1 MADQGPL
8 SGKLL
13 GGRYQLGE
21 RLGRGG
27 FADVYLGE
35 HLHLK
40 TPRAIKV
47 LHTQLTGADV
57 AQFRN
62 EARLVAHLDH
72 PHILKIHDF
81 DLEQGLPFLVMDYAQ
96 SGSLRQRHPKGER
109 VPLATLVSYVKQIA
123 DALQYAHDQKVI
135 HRDIKPENLLLLR
148 TNDILLSDFGIAVVA
163 QSTSQ
168 QRTQEFA
175 GTAAYSAP
183 EQLQGKPH
191 LASDQY
197 ALGIVVYEWLTG
209 EVPFRGSYLEVASQH
224 VLTPPPSPRARVPDL
239 VPAIEHVVLTALS
252 KEPAHRFARVQEFA
266 EALEQA
272 CQTKTLFAATTRVIP
287 PAAEP
292 TIRVA
297 SAPLTATERLLP
309 SAAAPGIK
317 QQTEEIKDT
326 QVQVVGAHSARR
338 PVKGKTTT
346 GVKTIRRWDTICLIT
361 QGLLGVVGAVILVLV
376 QNNEISNDWLI
387 SFLQGISLAL
397 VPFVLF
403 LFVSI
408 AFLCAYAPR
417 YDADNAILHTLPLN
431 ARAQFAAWRTYHP
444 NNTGTA
450 INAILQPALW
460 SVGFFISLI
469 GGHVLFPTFFSMY
482 AFGRNPGPVGIFF
495 LALLGIFLFIG
506 IYMMMCIVAPISFLL
521 GRWMYQRR
529 ARGRT

>member
-1 MADQGPL
+1 MIADQGPL

-40 TPRAIKV
+40 MTRAIKV
-47 LHTQLTGADV
+47 LHTLLTGEDV

-81 DLEQGLPFLVMDYAQ
+81 DLEQGLPFLVMDYAPN
-96 SGSLRQRHPKGER
+96 GSLRQRHSRGER
-109 VPLATLVSYVKQIA
+109 VPLVTIVSYVKQIA
-123 DALQYAHDQKVI
+123 GALQYAHDQKVI
-135 HRDIKPENLLLLR
+135 HRDIKPENLLLGR
-148 TNDILLSDFGIAVVA
+148 INDILLSDFGIAVVA

-197 ALGIVVYEWLTG
+197 ALGIIVYEWLTG
-209 EVPFRGSYLEVASQH
+209 VVPFRGSYLEVASQH

-239 VPAIEHVVLTALS
+239 APAIEHAVLTTLS

-272 CQTKTLFAATTRVIP
+272 CQTKTIFAATTRVIP
-287 PAAEP
+287 RTSQP
-292 TIRVA
+292 TIQA
-297 SAPLTATERLLP
+297 ISSPLTATEQLLP
-309 SAAAPGIK
+309 PAAVSSIK
-317 QQTEEIKDT
+317 QQTREEKSSL
-326 QVQVVGAHSARR
+326 VGVVVSQTPR
-338 PVKGKTTT
+338 PSGKSKIAP
-346 GVKTIRRWDTICLIT
+346 GLKTIRRWSNICLIT
-361 QGLLGVVGAVILVLV
+361 QILLSVLEGAI
-376 QNNEISNDWLI
+376 
-387 SFLQGISLAL
+387 LAL
-397 VPFVLF
+397 IPEWDISAFIVQGFAVAVVPFVVF

-408 AFLCAYAPR
+408 MLV
-417 YDADNAILHTLPLN
+417 
-431 ARAQFAAWRTYHP
+431 RTY
-444 NNTGTA
+444 TA
-450 INAILQPALW
+450 DSRALTTVSLQLVLW
-460 SVGFFISLI
+460 PIGFLLASWVGFCSFPPTRVGAPAATRAFSLSEPM
-469 GGHVLFPTFFSMY
+469 LSWQ
-482 AFGRNPGPVGIFF
+482 
-495 LALLGIFLFIG
+495 
-506 IYMMMCIVAPISFLL
+506 SF
-521 GRWMYQRR
+521 
-529 ARGRT
+529 